1 MQVTT
6 EDGGRLNAFAKEPR
20 MVVMDVETSR
30 SRDRNSLMMLIGG
43 SFVVAALIALT
54 ERMSFVRSTISS
66 ARVFLSHWLEP
77 FEYPASTA
85 A

>member
-54 ERMSFVRSTISS
+54 VAIS
-66 ARVFLSHWLEP
+66 
-77 FEYPASTA
+77 
-85 A
+85 